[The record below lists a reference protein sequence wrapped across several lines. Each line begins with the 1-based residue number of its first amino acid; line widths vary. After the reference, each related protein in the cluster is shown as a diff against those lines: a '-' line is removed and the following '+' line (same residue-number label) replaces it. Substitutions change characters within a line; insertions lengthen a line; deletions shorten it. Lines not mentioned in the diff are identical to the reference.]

1 MKLIIQIPCL
11 NEESTL
17 PQTLADLPQSI
28 DGIESIELLVI
39 DDGSQDRTVE
49 IAREHGVHHI
59 VSFSSNRGLAAAFR
73 AGLQKALEEGADLIV
88 NTDGD
93 NQYNGADIEVLVRP
107 VLDHQADMVIGD
119 RQISKHKEFS
129 PLKKCLQR
137 LGSWVI
143 GSLAGTTVPDA
154 TSGFRA
160 YSRQAALQM
169 NILTQYTYTHETILQ
184 AGLLG
189 LKIASVP
196 VRVNPK
202 TRQSR
207 LFRSMSGYIR
217 RSMATILRIYLK
229 YKALKVFALLALMPF
244 LAGSAIGVRFFY
256 YYIVGQGDG
265 KVQSLILCA
274 VLLNLSFVLF
284 VLGVLADLIGFNR
297 QLIEEVLVLE
307 RKRSLEEHR
316 NDSEKS
322 ASKLPGEN
330 AP

>member
-11 NEESTL
+11 NEENTL
-17 PQTLADLPQSI
+17 PQTLADLPKSI
-28 DGIESIELLVI
+28 EGIDRIELLII
-39 DDGSQDRTVE
+39 DDGSNDRTVE
-49 IAREHGVHHI
+49 IAREFGAQHI

-73 AGLQKALEEGADLIV
+73 AGLQKSLEEGADLIV

-93 NQYNGADIEVLVRP
+93 NQYNGADIKKLVRP
-107 VLDHQADMVIGD
+107 ILDHEADMVIGD

-129 PLKKCLQR
+129 PLKKMLQR

-143 GSLAGTTVPDA
+143 GSLAGTPVPDA

-189 LKIASVP
+189 LKITSVP
-196 VRVNPK
+196 IRVNAK
-202 TRQSR
+202 TRKSR
-207 LFRSMSGYIR
+207 LFRSMSSYIR

-244 LAGSAIGVRFFY
+244 LAGSAIGARFFY
-256 YYIVGQGDG
+256 YYVVGQGDG

-307 RKRSLEEHR
+307 RKRSLENHQTPTASSGA
-316 NDSEKS
+316 DSHKES
-322 ASKLPGEN
+322 SS
-330 AP
+330 